1 MRRRLA
7 DGGSRLT
14 IERAGSASGPTVA
27 VLPATRVPSV
37 VRARTV
43 ATTGSAAVGA
53 TEVLI
58 DEEIDIQ
65 LGFDRQTARLEIVG
79 GDVRIAPRPVGQ
91 PAPNSLGATATGTH
105 TLTAGSIVNFV
116 A

>member
-1 MRRRLA
+1 
-7 DGGSRLT
+7 LT

-43 ATTGSAAVGA
+43 ATTGSSAVGT
-53 TEVLI
+53 TEVLV

-65 LGFDRQTARLEIVG
+65 LGFDRQSARLEIVG
-79 GDVRIAPRPVGQ
+79 GDVRIAPRPAGQ
-91 PAPNSLGATATGTH
+91 PAPGSLGAPATGARTP
-105 TLTAGSIVNFV
+105 TAGSLVNFV